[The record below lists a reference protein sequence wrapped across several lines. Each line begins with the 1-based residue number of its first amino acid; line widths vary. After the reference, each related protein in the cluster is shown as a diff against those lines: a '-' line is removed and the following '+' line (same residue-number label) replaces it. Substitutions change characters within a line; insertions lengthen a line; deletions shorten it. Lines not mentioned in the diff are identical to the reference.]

1 MCIIVPVMGCRS
13 RIPDAKNKSIK
24 RDLKEQSAC
33 KHAKCWMK
41 NLWSKTKKLN
51 WQIWTYFFCSAVKNV
66 APTCIQG
73 RAVVSGFVDR
83 MPAGTHFDH
92 YEHSSLI
99 LSFGTDFA
107 FHAAIHYNQSEQRL
121 TTLDTNRHRYCT
133 GQGHGDDRDGRHA
146 YLETYPEIRKHAFTP
161 TLELFM
167 HCMHCQIQKFLE

>member
-13 RIPDAKNKSIK
+13 RIPDAKYKSIT

-33 KHAKCWMK
+33 KPAKCGMK
-41 NLWSKTKKLN
+41 NLWSKTKN
-51 WQIWTYFFCSAVKNV
+51 WIDKFELTFSARRSKTWPQLVATYPGAGSSMYKEY
-66 APTCIQG
+66 
-73 RAVVSGFVDR
+73 VSGFVDR

-133 GQGHGDDRDGRHA
+133 GQGLGDDRDGRHA
-146 YLETYPEIRKHAFTP
+146 NLETYPEIRKHAFT
-161 TLELFM
+161 L
-167 HCMHCQIQKFLE
+167 